1 MTVTSS
7 AVLVHPTDTQLVSE
21 ARRRRF
27 WQLLSRNVE
36 IALQKRGHK
45 FESIERLGPYLLIR
59 TSYPLQVAFTVNR
72 VFGVEW
78 AAPGV
83 IVRER
88 SHWPDSLLS
97 NAESTSEL
105 DDASWPYVGE
115 QKIITERM
123 HVELEG
129 AGVFCSRQRIS
140 GVGGLPSGL
149 EGRVVI
155 MISSGLDSPVAAYKA
170 VRRGCVPV
178 FVHFDNSPY
187 SDSSNRRIAVEQAR
201 AIAEFVHGVTVKMY
215 IVPHGDDLTDVLRNA
230 PRKMTCIFCRRN
242 MYRLAEEVAIREGA
256 HAIVTGEIIGEQ
268 ASQTTRNLL
277 VESSAVCRVPVLRPC
292 AGDDKTDIER
302 MSRLIGTYRFASE
315 AASCCVLP
323 PKHPVVHAN
332 LDEIASIEE
341 RLDLRWIRAEVSE
354 AEILVL
360 KEEE

>member
-1 MTVTSS
+1 M
-7 AVLVHPTDTQLVSE
+7 HPTDTQLVSE